1 MIPLKYNVKNLF
13 ARKQS
18 TLMTVVGLALVVAVF
33 VMMMALAHGFT
44 STMLGTGHPLNL
56 MVLRQGAQ
64 TETTSF
70 IADEQAKIIETL
82 RGIARSEKGEPLVS
96 REIMV
101 FINQLKRGA
110 KSDTESSNLAV
121 RGVTERAFAV
131 HPEARL
137 AEGRLFRPGMRE
149 MVASR
154 RIAERFQG
162 CSLGET
168 LSIGAYDWSI
178 VGIFEA
184 EGSAYG
190 SELWADLTILQGTFE
205 YGSYC
210 SIVVVRAEDETAGLA
225 LREIISETDTRL
237 KLNVMSQA
245 EYYEKQTTATAQQF
259 FQLGLMVSAIMCVGA
274 VFGAMNTMYA
284 AVSARRRE
292 IGTLRA
298 LGFKRRHILAS
309 FLLESVALALVS
321 GALGLL
327 LALPVHGYSTG
338 TANWQTFVEVA
349 FAFRISPQIML
360 AGIGFSALMGLLGGL
375 LPAWN
380 ACRASVT
387 DSLRAV

>member
-1 MIPLKYNVKNLF
+1 MIPIKYNVKNLF

-18 TLMTVVGLALVVAVF
+18 TLMTIVGLGLVVAVF
-33 VMMMALAHGFT
+33 TALMALAHGFT
-44 STMLGTGHPLNL
+44 YTMRGTGHPLNL

-64 TETTSF
+64 TETTSY
-70 IADEQAKIIETL
+70 ISDEQAKIIETL
-82 RGIARSEKGEPLVS
+82 RGIAQSEKGEPLVS
-96 REIMV
+96 RELV
-101 FINQLKRGA
+101 AFINQLRRDA
-110 KSDTESSNLAV
+110 KTDTEVSNLSL

-131 HPEARL
+131 HPEVRL

-154 RIAERFQG
+154 RIAERFQDCG
-162 CSLGET
+162 LDET
-168 LSIGAYDWSI
+168 LSMGAYGWRI

-190 SELWADLTILQGTFE
+190 SELWTDLTVLQEAFD

-210 SIVVVRAEDETAGLA
+210 SITVVRAEDEAAGLA
-225 LREIISETDTRL
+225 LREVISETDTRL
-237 KLNVMSQA
+237 KLSVMSQP
-245 EYYEKQTTATAQQF
+245 EYYEKQTTATSRGF
-259 FQLGLMVSAIMCVGA
+259 LLLGLLVSAFMCVGA

-284 AVSARRRE
+284 AVGARRRE

-309 FLLESVALALVS
+309 FLLESVALSLV
-321 GALGLL
+321 GGTLGVL
-327 LALPVHGYSTG
+327 LALLLNGYSTG
-338 TANWQTFVEVA
+338 TANWDTFVEVA

-360 AGIGFSALMGLLGGL
+360 AGIGFAALMGLLGGL

-380 ACRASVT
+380 ACRTPVT
-387 DSLRAV
+387 DSLRSV

>member
-1 MIPLKYNVKNLF
+1 MIPVKYNVKNLV

-18 TLMTVVGLALVVAVF
+18 TLMTVLGLGLVVAVF
-33 VMMMALAHGFT
+33 VVLMALAHGFT
-44 STMLGTGHPLNL
+44 STMQGTGDPLNL

-64 TETTSF
+64 TETTSYVS
-70 IADEQAKIIETL
+70 DEQADIIETL
-82 RGIARSEKGEPLVS
+82 RGIAQSEKGEPLVS
-96 REIMV
+96 RELMV

-110 KSDTESSNLAV
+110 KTDTEGSNLAV
-121 RGVTERAFAV
+121 RGVTERALAV

-154 RIAERFQG
+154 RIAERFQDCG
-162 CSLGET
+162 LGET
-168 LSIGAYDWSI
+168 LSIGAYDWRV

-184 EGSAYG
+184 EGSVYG
-190 SELWADLTILQGTFE
+190 SELWTDLTILQEAFE

-210 SIVVVRAEDETAGLA
+210 SIMVVRAEDEAAGLA
-225 LREIISETDTRL
+225 LGEIISETDTRL
-237 KLNVMSQA
+237 KLNVMSQP
-245 EYYEKQTTATAQQF
+245 EYYEKQTSATAREF
-259 FQLGLMVSAIMCVGA
+259 FQLGFLVSAIMCVGA

-298 LGFKRRHILAS
+298 LGFKRRHILIS
-309 FLLESVALALVS
+309 FLIESVALALLG

-327 LALPVHGYSTG
+327 LAVPFNGYSTG

-349 FAFRISPQIML
+349 FAFRISSQIML
-360 AGIGFSALMGLLGGL
+360 AGIGFAALMGLLGGL

-380 ACRASVT
+380 ACRTPVT

>member
-1 MIPLKYNVKNLF
+1 MIPLKYNAKNLF

-18 TLMTVVGLALVVAVF
+18 TLMTVLGLALVVMVF
-33 VMMMALAHGFT
+33 VIMMALANGFT
-44 STMLGTGHPLNL
+44 STMLGMGHPLNL

-64 TETTSF
+64 TETTSY
-70 IADEQAKIIETL
+70 ISDEQAKIIETL
-82 RGIARSEKGEPLVS
+82 RGIARNEKGEPLVS
-96 REIMV
+96 RELMV

-110 KSDTESSNLAV
+110 KNDTESSNLAV

-131 HPEARL
+131 HPEVRL
-137 AEGRLFRPGMRE
+137 VEGRMFRPGMRE
-149 MVASR
+149 IVASR
-154 RIAERFQG
+154 RIAERFQDCG
-162 CSLGET
+162 LGET
-168 LSIGAYDWSI
+168 LNIGAYDWSI
-178 VGIFEA
+178 VGTIDA

-190 SELWADLTILQGTFE
+190 SELWADLTILQEAFE
-205 YGSYC
+205 YGGYC
-210 SIVVVRAEDETAGLA
+210 SIMVVRAEDETADRA

-237 KLNVMSQA
+237 KLNVMSQS
-245 EYYEKQTTATAQQF
+245 EYYEKQTTDTAKEF
-259 FQLGLMVSAIMCVGA
+259 YRLGLLVSIIMCVGA

-309 FLLESVALALVS
+309 FLLESVALSIIS

-360 AGIGFSALMGLLGGL
+360 AGIGFAALLGLLGGL
-375 LPAWN
+375 LPAWS
-380 ACRASVT
+380 ACRTSVV
-387 DSLRAV
+387 DSLRSV